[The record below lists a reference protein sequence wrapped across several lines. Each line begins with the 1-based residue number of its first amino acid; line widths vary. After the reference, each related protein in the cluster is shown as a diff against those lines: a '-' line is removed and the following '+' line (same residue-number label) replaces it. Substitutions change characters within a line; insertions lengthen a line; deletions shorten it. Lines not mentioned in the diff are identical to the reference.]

1 MKSLLKDKNVL
12 RIVALIAALNMLG
25 YLVVC
30 DLDAVA
36 FFALVGFL
44 TTYFSKNMIVVVLV
58 AMLATNML
66 TMSRS
71 IRLIKEGFNPKGAAT
86 NDTKKVT
93 DPAVESVDDEED
105 EVEDEEMATG
115 RPGKLD
121 KAATIEETYDNLDKV
136 LSNGKIEE
144 MAQRTQDLA
153 SQQHNLHKQLKTV
166 TPAIKDSMALLDKI
180 GGADGMEK
188 MIGNIGGIMD
198 RFAPLLNG
206 GKK

>member
-12 RIVALIAALNMLG
+12 RIVAIIAILNMLG
-25 YLVVC
+25 YLVIR

-36 FFALVGFL
+36 FFAIVGFL
-44 TTYFSKNMIVVVLV
+44 ATYFSKNMIVVLLV
-58 AMLATNML
+58 AMVATNML

-71 IRLIKEGFNPKGAAT
+71 LRFIQEGFGGKGGSQKG
-86 NDTKKVT
+86 TKKVT
-93 DPAVESVDDEED
+93 DPAVEPADDE
-105 EVEDEEMATG
+105 EDEEMATG

-121 KAATIEETYDNLDKV
+121 KAATIEETYDNLDQV

-144 MAQRTQDLA
+144 MAQRTQNLA
-153 SQQHNLHKQLKTV
+153 AQQANLHKQLKTL

-188 MIGNIGGIMD
+188 MIGNIGGMMD
-198 RFAPLLNG
+198 KFAPLLNG
-206 GKK
+206 KK

>member
-12 RIVALIAALNMLG
+12 RIVAIIAILNMLG
-25 YLVVC
+25 YLVIR

-36 FFALVGFL
+36 FFAIVGFL
-44 TTYFSKNMIVVVLV
+44 ATYFSKNMIVVLLV
-58 AMLATNML
+58 AMVATNML

-71 IRLIKEGFNPKGAAT
+71 LRFIQEGFGGKGGSQKV
-86 NDTKKVT
+86 TKKVT
-93 DPAVESVDDEED
+93 DPAVEPADDE
-105 EVEDEEMATG
+105 EDEEMATG

-121 KAATIEETYDNLDKV
+121 KAATIEETYDNLDQV

-144 MAQRTQDLA
+144 MAQRTQNLA
-153 SQQHNLHKQLKTV
+153 AQQANLHKQLKTL

-188 MIGNIGGIMD
+188 MIGNIGGMMD
-198 RFAPLLNG
+198 KFAPLLNG
-206 GKK
+206 KK